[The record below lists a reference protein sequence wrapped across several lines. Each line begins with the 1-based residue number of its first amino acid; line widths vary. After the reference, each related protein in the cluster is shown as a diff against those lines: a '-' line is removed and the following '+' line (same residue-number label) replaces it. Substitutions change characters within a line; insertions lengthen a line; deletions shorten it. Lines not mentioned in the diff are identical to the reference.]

1 MNYSTNFPSI
11 QDRVSPEEWQARL
24 DLAACYRLVDV
35 YGMTDLIYN
44 HITARVPGE
53 EDVLLLNLY
62 GLVYREITASSLVK
76 IHVDGEIIWKPDT
89 DYDINKSGY
98 VIHGA
103 IHKARPD
110 VACVLHTHTRAGMA
124 VAAMKCGLLPLSQT
138 SIRFVGHIGYHDYEG
153 PALELDERERLV
165 RDLGPH
171 DAMIMRNHGLLTCG
185 PTIQQAFNT
194 MYQLELS
201 CQSQV
206 DAMAART
213 ELTMPGENV
222 LAHTAHMYQRG
233 GLTEFSNGRPCC
245 VGLRPNK
252 RTRTIPPIGT
262 EAPGGVMP
270 TLLSRFITAGML
282 LAALVAGAFAQDY
295 PNRPVRLIVP
305 FPPGG
310 SNDVVGRLVAM
321 QLSTQLG
328 QQVFVDNRGGAGGV
342 IGTEACA
349 TATPDGYTLCIV
361 SIAHAVNPALH
372 KLNYDPIKSFTPISI
387 FATGPN
393 VLAINPTL
401 SVNSVKELVA
411 LAKQKPGELNYA
423 SAGVGSFQHLGGELF
438 KLTAGVNIVH
448 VPYKGG
454 GPAMQDVISGH
465 VKIMFS
471 SLIQTTPFIKS
482 GQLKALGTGGA
493 KRTAVLPDVPTI
505 SEAGVPGYVADNW
518 WGLAAPAGLPEPL
531 VEKLYAASQAAL
543 KSPELLAAFEREGAA
558 PVTMTT
564 AEFGEY
570 IKGEIAKW
578 GQVVKEGNIQAQ

>member
-1 MNYSTNFPSI
+1 
-11 QDRVSPEEWQARL
+11 
-24 DLAACYRLVDV
+24 
-35 YGMTDLIYN
+35 
-44 HITARVPGE
+44 
-53 EDVLLLNLY
+53 
-62 GLVYREITASSLVK
+62 
-76 IHVDGEIIWKPDT
+76 
-89 DYDINKSGY
+89 
-98 VIHGA
+98 
-103 IHKARPD
+103 
-110 VACVLHTHTRAGMA
+110 
-124 VAAMKCGLLPLSQT
+124 
-138 SIRFVGHIGYHDYEG
+138 
-153 PALELDERERLV
+153 
-165 RDLGPH
+165 
-171 DAMIMRNHGLLTCG
+171 
-185 PTIQQAFNT
+185 
-194 MYQLELS
+194 
-201 CQSQV
+201 
-206 DAMAART
+206 
-213 ELTMPGENV
+213 
-222 LAHTAHMYQRG
+222 
-233 GLTEFSNGRPCC
+233 
-245 VGLRPNK
+245 
-252 RTRTIPPIGT
+252 
-262 EAPGGVMP
+262 MP
-270 TLLSRFITAGML
+270 TLLSRFIAAAML
-282 LAALVAGAFAQDY
+282 LGALVAGALAQDY

-349 TATPDGYTLCIV
+349 TAAPDGYTLCII

-401 SVNSVKELVA
+401 PVNSVKELVA

-438 KLTAGVNIVH
+438 KITAGVDIVH

-493 KRTAVLPDVPTI
+493 KRSSVLPDVPTI

-518 WGLAAPAGLPEPL
+518 WGLAAPAGLPEAL
-531 VEKLYAASQAAL
+531 VEKLFAASQAAL

-564 AEFGEY
+564 AEFGDY

-578 GQVVKEGNIQAQ
+578 GRVVKEGNIQSQ